1 MKKTISIIMLLV
13 MMFSIV
19 SCSGSNPLDTVA
31 LKLEDTQRC
40 KDCSIK
46 LSSSTDMSASY
57 YITPEGF
64 EWEKLEEKGYK
75 MKITVTYDVYY
86 KKDWGLGIGYAGS
99 PKYEVSVVNSDGMG
113 MIDDNMP
120 TKTTSQT
127 RTLSFSSN
135 IVDLKNTR
143 LVLTFST
150 DNIQNI
156 IYFKNIKVD
165 YQCYK

>member
-1 MKKTISIIMLLV
+1 MRKIVSVILLLV
-13 MMFSIV
+13 MMISIS
-19 SCSGSNPLDTVA
+19 SCSDANPLDSVT

-46 LSSSTDMSASY
+46 FSTSTEMSASY

-64 EWEKLEEKGYK
+64 EWDKLEEKGYK
-75 MKITVTYDVYY
+75 MKITVTYDVNY
-86 KKDWGLGIGYAGS
+86 KKDWDLRFGYAGS

-113 MIDDNMP
+113 KIDDNMP
-120 TKTTSQT
+120 TETTSQT
-127 RTLSFSSN
+127 RTLSFSSK

>member
-1 MKKTISIIMLLV
+1 MRKIVSVILLLV
-13 MMFSIV
+13 MVISIS
-19 SCSGSNPLDTVA
+19 SCSSENPLDSVT

-46 LSSSTDMSASY
+46 FSTPTDMSASY

-64 EWEKLEEKGYK
+64 EWDKLEEKGYK

-86 KKDWGLGIGYAGS
+86 KKDWDLGFGYAGS

-113 MIDDNMP
+113 KIDDNMP
-120 TKTTSQT
+120 TRTNAQT
-127 RTLSFSSN
+127 RTLSFSSK
-135 IVDLKNTR
+135 IVDLKDTR

-150 DNIQNI
+150 DNVQNI
-156 IYFKNIKVD
+156 IYFKNIKID

>member
-1 MKKTISIIMLLV
+1 MRKIVSVVLLLV
-13 MMFSIV
+13 MVISIS
-19 SCSGSNPLDTVA
+19 SCSGANPLDSAT

-46 LSSSTDMSASY
+46 FSTSTEMSASY

-64 EWEKLEEKGYK
+64 EWDKLEEKGYK

-86 KKDWGLGIGYAGS
+86 KKDWDLGFGYAGS

-113 MIDDNMP
+113 KIDDNMP
-120 TKTTSQT
+120 TETTSQT
-127 RTLSFSSN
+127 RTLSFSSK

>member
-1 MKKTISIIMLLV
+1 MRKIVSVILLLV
-13 MMFSIV
+13 MMISIS
-19 SCSGSNPLDTVA
+19 SCSGANPLDSVT

-46 LSSSTDMSASY
+46 FSTSTEMSASY

-64 EWEKLEEKGYK
+64 EWDKLEEKGYK
-75 MKITVTYDVYY
+75 MKITVTYDVNY
-86 KKDWGLGIGYAGS
+86 KKDWDLRFGYAGS

-113 MIDDNMP
+113 KIDDNMP
-120 TKTTSQT
+120 TETTSQT
-127 RTLSFSSN
+127 RTLSFSSK